1 MAAAKIFAIGVK
13 NNPSE
18 KVRLVKALSKAQVT
32 RYLLSTLV
40 IETPSAVDVAE
51 LLSAGETKVED
62 ATLLDQEESTA
73 AGGGAT
79 GQGSGDP
86 SSQPANAGVAPQLG
100 GEGEGAAV
108 HPSAAAATA

>member
-13 NNPSE
+13 NNPNE

-51 LLSAGETKVED
+51 LLSAGDTKVED

-79 GQGSGDP
+79 VQSSGDP
-86 SSQPANAGVAPQLG
+86 SGQPGNAGVAQQSD
-100 GEGEGAAV
+100 GEGGAS